1 MPTNIH
7 CLRGGLHVRCGASGA
22 RQAQARSAAT
32 TRYGISC
39 SRVFHGLSGGGAFG
53 LKRS

>member
-1 MPTNIH
+1 MPTSIH

-22 RQAQARSAAT
+22 RQAQARSAVT
-32 TRYGISC
+32 TRCGTSC
-39 SRVFHGLSGGGAFG
+39 SRDFRGFSGGGGFG